1 MLLLGLVQYENLGW
15 GFQIAWLLCNLCLVV
30 AVASLTRPQRT
41 RTDVGLAVL
50 AAAVASLSSSQGVL
64 VWVAGAVAIVLAGK
78 PMRTTLAIWSAFAV
92 VFAYLARAGT
102 PAPVAATAGASA
114 GFGHFV
120 GYALVYLGA
129 PVASS
134 FGTDAAYA
142 AGLLLVMAALAFG
155 DLAVR
160 GTPSQRARFGVWLP
174 LAAFAIGCA
183 FVTAIGR
190 GGNEFGQAMSSRYT
204 TIASLGWIALLP
216 CAFVAAASARART
229 VAAGAAALLL
239 CASVAQSAW
248 ADPLW
253 RAHAAQLRTARAD
266 LVRGDPAGL
275 PLLYPVPSRVVLL
288 LRELNDVH
296 DGVFSAR

>member
-1 MLLLGLVQYENLGW
+1 LGW

-30 AVASLTRPQRT
+30 AVTALARPQRT
-41 RTDVGLAVL
+41 RIDVGVAVV

-64 VWVAGAVAIVLAGK
+64 VWIAGAVAIVLAGR
-78 PMRTTLAIWSAFAV
+78 PLRTTLAVWSAFAV

-114 GFGHFV
+114 GIGHFV

-134 FGTDAAYA
+134 FGTSAAYA
-142 AGLLLVMAALAFG
+142 AGLFMVMATLAFA

-160 GTPSQRARFGVWLP
+160 GAPAQRERLGGWLAF
-174 LAAFAIGCA
+174 AAFAIGCA
-183 FVTAIGR
+183 FLTAVGR
-190 GGNEFGQAMSSRYT
+190 GGNDFEQAMSSRYT
-204 TIASLGWIALLP
+204 SIASLGWIALLA

-229 VAAGAAALLL
+229 AAVTAAAVLL
-239 CASVAQSAW
+239 CASVAQSVW

-275 PLLYPVPSRVVLL
+275 PLVYPVPARVVTLM
-288 LRELNDVH
+288 RELGEVH